1 MKEKLNE
8 LATKI
13 MSLYINE
20 GYRTT
25 WNEHIEMMELTLS
38 LIDEVNKETTEE
50 KQLHILSGL
59 IKEALSLGVSKK
71 DPIIRSY
78 KREKLYNLTCKV
90 KELLEHKTF
99 LKYQEEEI
107 TDLNSWIKSLQIF
120 KMGKSGLEATIYKT
134 SYELYQGMRKII
146 LDKNSPNYKK
156 IYVSKIVERLEAS
169 ENKQKLPSNINIYQE
184 DYELYQIIK
193 LIKENI
199 KFDLNYS
206 NHNLGKL
213 ASKKS
218 RSLDYQI
225 NASRVLMII
234 KDNK

>member
-38 LIDEVNKETTEE
+38 LIEEAQKEIIEE

-59 IKEALSLGVSKK
+59 IKEALSLGLSKK
-71 DPIIRSY
+71 DSTIRNY
-78 KREKLYNLTCKV
+78 KRERLYNLTCEV
-90 KELLEHKTF
+90 KEQLKNKPF

-107 TDLNSWIKSLQIF
+107 TNLNSWVKSLQIF
-120 KMGKSGLEATIYKT
+120 KMGKFGLEATVYET
-134 SYELYQGMRKII
+134 SYELYQEMRKII
-146 LDKNSPNYKK
+146 LDKSSPNYKK

-184 DYELYQIIK
+184 DYELYQIIR
-193 LIKENI
+193 LIKEN
-199 KFDLNYS
+199 KKYDLNYS

-218 RSLDYQI
+218 RSLDYQM
-225 NASRVLMII
+225 NASRVLMLI
-234 KDNK
+234 KDNN